1 MLRRPPRS
9 TRTDTLFPYTT
20 LFRSDLADAVHP
32 AEVED
37 DVARRHRAGIAV
49 APALAPADQIERDA
63 MLGRGLDR
71 RHHLRLRRRHQHCG
85 GAHRPADGRA
95 GVAIED
101 RRRGD
106 DMIVTKVA
114 APRSERGFEVPACWR
129 SGVPA
134 HRLRSWISSRD
145 DPLGNDMLM
154 RVF

>member
-1 MLRRPPRS
+1 
-9 TRTDTLFPYTT
+9 
-20 LFRSDLADAVHP
+20 
-32 AEVED
+32 
-37 DVARRHRAGIAV
+37 
-49 APALAPADQIERDA
+49 
-63 MLGRGLDR
+63 MLGRGLSR

-134 HRLRSWISSRD
+134 HRLRRSEEHTSELQS
-145 DPLGNDMLM
+145 LM
-154 RVF
+154 RISFAVFCLKKKKQETTAEHN